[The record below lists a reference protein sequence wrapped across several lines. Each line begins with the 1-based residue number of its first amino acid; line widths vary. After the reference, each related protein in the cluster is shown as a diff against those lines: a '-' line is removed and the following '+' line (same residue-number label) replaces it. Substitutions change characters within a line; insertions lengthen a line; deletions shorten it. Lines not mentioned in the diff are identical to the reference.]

1 MRRLSFALAAL
12 ITTSCAASAQD
23 SGTGLDAVTGQ
34 GGSQAQNAT
43 MAQLL
48 ADGYEIKGTAQASSR
63 YIVFMQKEKSAYA
76 CQFVTVTT
84 TRCGLIN

>member
-1 MRRLSFALAAL
+1 
-12 ITTSCAASAQD
+12 
-23 SGTGLDAVTGQ
+23 
-34 GGSQAQNAT
+34 

>member
-1 MRRLSFALAAL
+1 MLRLSVALAAL
-12 ITTSCAASAQD
+12 IATFAIAQAQD
-23 SGTGLDAVTGQ
+23 AGI
-34 GGSQAQNAT
+34 GSEAAPAQART

-48 ADGYEIKGTAQASSR
+48 AEGYEIKGTAQASSR

-84 TRCGLIN
+84 TRCGLLN

>member
-1 MRRLSFALAAL
+1 MRRLSFVLAAL
-12 ITTSCAASAQD
+12 IASSYTVCAQD
-23 SGTGLDAVTGQ
+23 AETGSDVIGGQ
-34 GGSQAQNAT
+34 GGAQAQNAT

>member
-1 MRRLSFALAAL
+1 MRHLSITLVALAAS
-12 ITTSCAASAQD
+12 TAS
-23 SGTGLDAVTGQ
+23 VY
-34 GGSQAQNAT
+34 AQNADPTGTSGAAAST
-43 MAQLL
+43 MAKLL

-84 TRCGLIN
+84 TRCGLITE

>member
-1 MRRLSFALAAL
+1 MRRLSLALAAL
-12 ITTSCAASAQD
+12 IATISIAQAQD
-23 SGTGLDAVTGQ
+23 AATGTDAAPGQ
-34 GGSQAQNAT
+34 ART

-48 ADGYEIKGTAQASSR
+48 AEGYEIKGTAQASSR